1 MSARI
6 DLLAVILAEVTPAA
20 SGDDRSI
27 ATIFDAAATLLAQI
41 PANTAGKVTHENG
54 ALRSDYHTSREQLT
68 PYEPAVVDLVAAL
81 RRSIEAAKARRE
93 QDELDRA
100 KSTEATR

>member
-1 MSARI
+1 MQSRFRTKGYTMPTDKQSQRL

-27 ATIFDAAATLLAQI
+27 ATIFDAAATLLCEI
-41 PANTAGKVTHENG
+41 GANTAGKVTHENG
-54 ALRSDYHTSREQLT
+54 TLRSDYHTSREELA
-68 PYEPAVVDLVAAL
+68 PYVHCSET
-81 RRSIEAAKARRE
+81 

-100 KSTEATR
+100 KSAEVTR